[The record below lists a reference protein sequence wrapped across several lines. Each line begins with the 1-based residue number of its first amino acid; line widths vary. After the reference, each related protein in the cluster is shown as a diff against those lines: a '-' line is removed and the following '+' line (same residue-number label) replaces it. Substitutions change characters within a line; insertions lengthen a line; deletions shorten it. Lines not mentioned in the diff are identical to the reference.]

1 LILIK
6 KAKSTSNLNE
16 LEFNYNNFFHLA
28 ESSLNFKDES
38 KNLPHQFKAH
48 SYENLNSLSLNENLF
63 TIRSNPDLTEPYHNR
78 LYHRR
83 HHHSFSGSI
92 DVKLREQNEFM
103 HSSLLAEMI
112 QDEQLKFENSLK
124 DLNGKQKSTYLLQNY
139 IKIKLK
145 I

>member
-1 LILIK
+1 M
-6 KAKSTSNLNE
+6 NE

-28 ESSLNFKDES
+28 ESSLNFKDTS
-38 KNLPHQFKAH
+38 KHLPHQFKAH

-63 TIRSNPDLTEPYHNR
+63 TIRSNPDLSDSHQNHFFQHP
-78 LYHRR
+78 

-124 DLNGKQKSTYLLQNY
+124 DSNGDQESN
-139 IKIKLK
+139 
-145 I
+145 